1 LRRRCLQTIR
11 PHCRK
16 LLESIGWARVFYS
29 KLLDQGP
36 ASVESILL
44 KKAEEA
50 LVDFGL
56 RHEISIKRLGFN

>member
-1 LRRRCLQTIR
+1 LRRRWLQTIR
-11 PHCRK
+11 PHWRK

-44 KKAEEA
+44 KKGEES
-50 LVDFGL
+50 V
-56 RHEISIKRLGFN
+56 